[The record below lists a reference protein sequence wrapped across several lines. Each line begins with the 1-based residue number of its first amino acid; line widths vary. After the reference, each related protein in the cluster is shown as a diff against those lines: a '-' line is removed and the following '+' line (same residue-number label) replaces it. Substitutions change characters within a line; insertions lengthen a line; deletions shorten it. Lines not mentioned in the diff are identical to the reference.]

1 MKKAWR
7 YTLMA
12 AALVAGLHQ
21 TVPAQQPPPRTP
33 PSEGKSGP
41 RRRQPPRVNL
51 TPEQE
56 QEAMAYIQ
64 KVAPDE
70 AERLKRLK
78 AADPKRYADML
89 NRRLRE
95 KRRLERLKQEDP
107 ARYENEVKIRE
118 LERQSHELADTYRNS
133 TGETARS
140 GIRTKLATLTA
151 RLFDLREGRRQEEV
165 KRMERDLERLRANLT
180 ERQKHK
186 QQIIERRV
194 AQLLGEAGTME
205 W

>member
-1 MKKAWR
+1 
-7 YTLMA
+7 MA
-12 AALVAGLHQ
+12 AALIAGLHQ
-21 TVPAQQPPPRTP
+21 TVPAQEPPPPRTP

-56 QEAMAYIQ
+56 QEAIAYIQ
-64 KVAPDE
+64 EADPGE

-78 AADPKRYADML
+78 STDPKRYADML

-95 KRRLERLKQEDP
+95 KRRLERRKQEDP
-107 ARYENEVKIRE
+107 ARYEQEVKIRE
-118 LERQSHELADTYRNS
+118 LERQSHKLADTYRNS
-133 TGETARS
+133 TDEKARNE
-140 GIRTKLATLTA
+140 IRLNLATLTT
-151 RLFDLREGRRQEEV
+151 RLFDLREARRQNEV
-165 KRMERDLERLRANLT
+165 KRMERDLERLRANLA

-194 AQLLGEAGTME
+194 AQLLGDPRNME